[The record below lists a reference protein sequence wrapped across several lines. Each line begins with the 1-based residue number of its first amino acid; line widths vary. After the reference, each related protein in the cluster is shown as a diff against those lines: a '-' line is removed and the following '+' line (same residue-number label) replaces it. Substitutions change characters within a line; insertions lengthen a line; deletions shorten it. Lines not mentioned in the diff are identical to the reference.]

1 MKQINCNNDLQFGM
15 VLTTKNGSKYVVIAD
30 ENLHHSVI
38 RLNGDKPGNHNELEV
53 GNGKIAVRGGK
64 PGDNGREVIKVQEF
78 VCQPGGNRFS
88 EALKFITGRPF
99 VAELETIWTAVDP
112 KEVALKAALADAE
125 ANAARIRKEIAN
137 LR

>member
-1 MKQINCNNDLQFGM
+1 MKKITCNNDLQFGM
-15 VLTTKNGSKYVVIAD
+15 VLTTKNGSKYVVVAD

-38 RLNGDKPGNHNELEV
+38 RLDGNKPGNHNELEV

-64 PGDNGREVIKVQEF
+64 VGDNGREVVKVEEF

-99 VAELETIWTAVDP
+99 TADLITIWTAVDP
-112 KEVALKAALADAE
+112 KVAALEDALAKAMADADK
-125 ANAARIRKEIAN
+125 IRAELAKF
-137 LR
+137 